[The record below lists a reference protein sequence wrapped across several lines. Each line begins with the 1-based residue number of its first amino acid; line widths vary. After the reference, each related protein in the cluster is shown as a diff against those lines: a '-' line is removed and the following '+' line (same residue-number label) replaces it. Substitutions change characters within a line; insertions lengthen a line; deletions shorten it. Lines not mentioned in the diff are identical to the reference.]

1 MSKKILFFL
10 IMILFISKT
19 LQQNCRDE
27 KNQDDKEKC
36 ISASSLDLYGDK
48 CCYFTV
54 ISDISGKASNFCGKI
69 PYSASIRLG
78 ENKTLE
84 YDVID
89 GDLYKVDCG
98 KNYYEDQSIGVLNR
112 CGEDLKSFSLKKCK
126 KYSSYVD
133 SCCYYSGKKK
143 DQKYNEPYP
152 ETQEGCYW
160 LGAKYSGNINW
171 AGLKLKCKGTFLQ
184 SEKILI
190 LLMMILMI

>member
-1 MSKKILFFL
+1 
-10 IMILFISKT
+10 MIFIFFISNT
-19 LQQNCRDE
+19 IQQNCNDY
-27 KNQDDKEKC
+27 NGNIDGC
-36 ISASSLDLYGDK
+36 ISASSVDLYGDK
-48 CCYFTV
+48 CCVYTKV
-54 ISDISGKASNFCGKI
+54 SDETNQTCKKI

-78 ENKTLE
+78 DEEILN

-89 GDLYKVDCG
+89 GELYKVNCG
-98 KNYYEDQSIGVLNR
+98 DKYYDDQSIGVLNK

-152 ETQEGCYW
+152 HTEEGCYW

-171 AGLKLKCKGTFLQ
+171 AGLKLKCKGAFIK
-184 SEKILI
+184 SEKILV

>member
-1 MSKKILFFL
+1 MSKKNFFILIFILFFL
-10 IMILFISKT
+10 NTI
-19 LQQNCRDE
+19 QQNCGDHNSSQE
-27 KNQDDKEKC
+27 DC
-36 ISASSLDLYGDK
+36 ISASSVNLYGDK
-48 CCYFTV
+48 CCYYKV
-54 ISDISGKASNFCGKI
+54 KSNISDNAEDFCRKI
-69 PYSASIRLG
+69 PYSASIKLG
-78 ENKTLE
+78 EKKILE

-89 GDLYKVDCG
+89 GDLYQVNCG
-98 KNYYEDQSIGVLNR
+98 DNYYEDQSIGVLNR

-152 ETQEGCYW
+152 ETGEGCYW

-171 AGLKLKCKGTFLQ
+171 AGLKLKCKGTFLK

-190 LLMMILMI
+190 LLLMVLMI